1 MAAKQRRPTGRE
13 AATGNLRDIATE
25 LDQSDRRIPTRDELV
40 FVLNIVRGYLPSP
53 RMMVFYGALG
63 ALAVLEMVEWPVAA
77 AIVAGAAVARRSSSA
92 PSAELAGS

>member
-1 MAAKQRRPTGRE
+1 
-13 AATGNLRDIATE
+13 
-25 LDQSDRRIPTRDELV
+25 
-40 FVLNIVRGYLPSP
+40 
-53 RMMVFYGALG
+53 MMVFYGALG